1 MNNSKES
8 KILGLLLSKYAAW
21 GVVALLI
28 LAVIPS
34 YVGVPKPWNDILL
47 SLGTS
52 IFILLTIS
60 YYVNETI
67 KFHTNNELKDLV
79 HSKFP
84 ILVDMEKDG
93 LVKAVYSN
101 QLKSVGI
108 DIERDD
114 IISIVMNDGKNFI
127 SNNSGELSARFK
139 LAGKITNIIFLNPD
153 SNSQAALC
161 ERNGKEQ
168 DHYKIKIRDS
178 IKTLNDYKRYGNENH
193 ILNIY
198 FYDHY
203 FALNVV
209 ITPRYA
215 VIGTY
220 RNSTGK
226 FEAPPSYIYSS
237 NGHEYINI
245 KCDVDRLIEN
255 SKIVSPNKSSQ
266 QEASQAA
273 ASA

>member
-1 MNNSKES
+1 MSNIKES
-8 KILGLLLSKYAAW
+8 NILNLLLSKYAAW
-21 GVVALLI
+21 GVSALLI

-34 YVGVPKPWNDILL
+34 YIGVPKPWNDILL

-67 KFHTNNELKDLV
+67 KIHTNKELKDLV

-93 LVKAVYSN
+93 LIKAVYSN
-101 QLKSVGI
+101 QLKSAGV
-108 DIERDD
+108 DIEYDD
-114 IISIVMNDGKNFI
+114 VISIVMNDGKNFI

-139 LAGKITNIIFLNPD
+139 LADKITNIILLNPD
-153 SNSQAALC
+153 SNAQAKLC
-161 ERNGKEQ
+161 ERNGKAQ
-168 DHYKIKIRDS
+168 NHYKIKILDS
-178 IKTLNDYKRYGNENH
+178 IKTLNDYKRYGNKNH

-209 ITPRYA
+209 ITSKFA
-215 VIGTY
+215 VMGTY

-226 FEAPPSYIYSS
+226 FETPPSYIYSS
-237 NGHEYINI
+237 SGHEYINI
-245 KCDVDRLIEN
+245 KDDVDRLIEN
-255 SKIVSPNKSSQ
+255 SKLVLPNKSSQ
-266 QEASQAA
+266 QDTCQAT